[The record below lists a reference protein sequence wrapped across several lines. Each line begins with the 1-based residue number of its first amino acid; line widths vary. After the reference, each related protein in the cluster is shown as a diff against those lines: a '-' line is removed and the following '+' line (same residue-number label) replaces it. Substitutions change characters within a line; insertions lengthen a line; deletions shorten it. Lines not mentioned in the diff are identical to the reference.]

1 MYSIGLDEELRQE
14 IITILEKK
22 QYHPIKEGTYFQTIG
37 PRFETKA
44 EIRFYKAFFDLV
56 GMTGS
61 AEATLAHEVGIGFSM
76 VAIVD
81 NMGHGLGEPL
91 TIEVSVYL

>member
-1 MYSIGLDEELRQE
+1 MDEELRQE
-14 IITILEKK
+14 VISILEKK
-22 QYHPIKEGTYFQTIG
+22 HYNPIIEGTYFQTVG

-44 EIRFYKAFFDLV
+44 EIRLYKAFFDIV

-61 AEATLAHEVGIGFSM
+61 AEATLAQEVGIGLCM

-91 TIEVSVYL
+91 TIDV